1 MQNPKLQLGVIRK
14 EKTSWTLVLKFIS
27 EFLVRAKARIE
38 WMSRVELT
46 PH

>member
-1 MQNPKLQLGVIRK
+1 MPKPQASTWG
-14 EKTSWTLVLKFIS
+14 EKNENTSWTLVLKFIS
-27 EFLVRAKARIE
+27 EFLVRAKARME